1 MSDVS
6 NHQLEQNR
14 TTVAVSEFMAR
25 TRKKLATRKK
35 IKKSAVAGF
44 LFMPQFRLSFRG
56 FGHIYPIFIRTLAA
70 ILIQAGLVPDT
81 HPAQFYGETGMPKQG
96 FRSLMGIAWFN
107 LRTRQAS
114 PFQWSMFGGVVLM
127 VVTLVA
133 AVGSFLG
140 RVFLGIGEVAQ
151 AQIFTAISNPNDPY
165 GAGVGVTAIEGGT
178 STITGAAGLFDLRV
192 ENNHI
197 STDYA
202 LMILDKILRQAAAN
216 TPNGGALQNA
226 LGGLMEIYNTGV
238 LLVACLVIGWMVVSV
253 IIDTAKTGTIGGGRH
268 NMAWTPIRVI
278 FAIGIMFPLGSAGFS
293 SGQYMVMKL
302 AEYGSNFG
310 ARGWNAY
317 VTGVIANQTLLA
329 PFAANNAT
337 TLVSGI
343 SKVMVCQ
350 VAFNTYVM
358 QSTGALDADYVIER
372 QQTAT
377 ATSPDVINAYSNKA
391 GGNICGTIKYTVNTT
406 SDDDKAVIAYDDT
419 TPVTAMSAST
429 PMSSPD
435 NVYKNVGLSTA
446 ITTFRDT
453 MRGAVSTT
461 LTDTQPGLATDGG
474 AVISAARKFACDFV
488 ARRYNDGAN
497 NTGVNPVSQIPNCDA
512 ATKAAATDPD
522 LGAQQGM
529 LTALVGAIQNAYA
542 TGGQPALSGYVTGS
556 MITEMTKRGW
566 AGMGMWYQDIANLN
580 SVLAQAREPTAT
592 VEPGTAWSTGVGGGG
607 FVGCSGAESSG
618 EPCKISGLEDKVM
631 TIMGDYDRWWQAT
644 VVPGTAGK
652 VEAPGTNMNEDVNPS
667 PGGITSILSSAAS
680 SAGGDNNI
688 IYVIARMIFPR
699 SNNSFIFN
707 AVDLAATGTYPL
719 AQISDTGHAVLAT
732 GLGIWGSIGLLQTL
746 STIEGL
752 GFSAGVGFAA
762 SAFVNAI
769 GSVGSAMVLTGIMIA
784 FYLPV
789 LPFLRVAFSVLNWA
803 ITVFEAVVMLPM
815 AALAHL
821 DTTGKGFV
829 PHGAARNAWIMWL
842 HILLRPMF
850 VVIGFV
856 AGMVLFNTFAVFFH
870 TSFSQGATAV
880 MSSGNYVYAVIAK
893 LAFSVIYLNTIY
905 TAANTCFKIMDLLP
919 DAMMKWMGGGV
930 QRDVSADVGHHHDAM
945 VNASSMVVSQIAS
958 KFQPRFSPRIV
969 DPREENLTN
978 KDAIVTR
985 AQRMLRSAGDLT
997 DSTSKAA
1004 QQDRELTLKRMSQAE
1019 RDKMASLS
1027 QRDARRFLAHKF
1039 MEQENSRYLRGGNVR
1054 GYGFSLTQSN
1064 AMRGFRERELG
1075 QGLRGHKRD
1084 TEFVAL
1090 DDPNL
1095 AAGNLAG
1102 IAVAD
1107 KLLENTLANKGNK
1120 SHTSN
1125 MDMMSSDQRDA
1136 VRRTI
1141 EAQMSGADALAYVAL
1156 SDDEKEEFI
1165 ESYYATNPAEFA
1177 PGIGTFGMG
1186 RVFSYMTNDTQNEV
1200 TREDRDEYAKLTS
1213 LMTRDE
1219 KADLAQRY
1227 IGWAN
1232 RRDKTSA
1239 AVDSNLLTGQVAAL
1253 AVTDKALS
1261 DVLDAANPKP
1271 VDDRKLPDDPKD
1283 GA

>member
-14 TTVAVSEFMAR
+14 ATVAVSAFMAR
-25 TRKKLATRKK
+25 ARKKLATRKK

-44 LFMPQFRLSFRG
+44 LLMPQFRLSMRG
-56 FGHIYPIFIRTLAA
+56 FGHIYPIFIRTLAG
-70 ILIQAGLVPDT
+70 ILIQAGLVPEN
-81 HPAQFYGETGMPKQG
+81 HPAQFYGEAGVSKQG
-96 FRSLMGIAWFN
+96 FRSLMGLAWFN
-107 LRTRQAS
+107 LRTKHCS

-127 VVTLVA
+127 AITMVA

-178 STITGAAGLFDLRV
+178 STISGAAGLFDLRV
-192 ENNHI
+192 ENNNI
-197 STDYA
+197 SADYA

-238 LLVACLVIGWMVVSV
+238 LLVACLVIGWMVTSV
-253 IIDTAKTGTIGGGRH
+253 IIDTAKTGTLGGGRH
-268 NMAWTPIRVI
+268 NMAWTPIRVV
-278 FAIGIMFPLGSAGFS
+278 FAIAIMFPLGSAGFS

-310 ARGWNAY
+310 ARGWTAY

-358 QSTGALDADYVIER
+358 QSTGALDPDYVIER

-377 ATSPDVINAYSNKA
+377 ATSPDVINTYSNKA
-391 GGNICGTIKYTVNTT
+391 SANLCGTIRYTVNTT
-406 SDDDKAVIAYDDT
+406 TDDDKAVLAYDDT

-429 PMSSPD
+429 PMSAPD
-435 NVYKNVGLSTA
+435 NVYKNAGLSTA
-446 ITTFRDT
+446 VTTFRDV
-453 MRGAVSTT
+453 MRGAVSST

-497 NTGVNPVSQIPNCDA
+497 NTGTNPVSQIPNCDA

-522 LGAQQGM
+522 LSAQQGM
-529 LTALVGAIQNAYA
+529 LSGLIGAIQGAYA
-542 TGGQPALSGYVTGS
+542 SGGQGALAGYVTGS
-556 MITEMTKRGW
+556 MVTEMTKRGW

-607 FVGCSGAESSG
+607 FVACSGTDSAG
-618 EPCKISGLEDKVM
+618 EPCKMSGLEEKVM
-631 TIMGDYDRWWQAT
+631 TIMGDYDRWWEAT
-644 VVPGTAGK
+644 VVPGVAGK
-652 VEAPGTNMNEDVNPS
+652 VEKPGTNMNEDVNPS
-667 PGGITSILSSAAS
+667 PTGITSLIKSMAS

-688 IYVIARMIFPR
+688 IYLIGRLIFPR
-699 SNNSFIFN
+699 STDTFMFK

-719 AQISDTGHAVLAT
+719 AQISDTGHSVLGV
-732 GLGIWGSIGLLQTL
+732 GLGIWGAVALLQTL

-752 GFSAGVGFAA
+752 GFSAGEGFAL
-762 SAFVNAI
+762 SSFVNAI
-769 GSVGSAMVLTGIMIA
+769 SSIGTMMVMSGIMIA
-784 FYLPV
+784 FYLPI

-803 ITVFEAVVMLPM
+803 ITVFEAVVMLPI

-842 HILLRPMF
+842 HILLRPML

-856 AGMVLFNTFAVFFH
+856 AGMIIFNTFAVFFH
-870 TSFSQGATAV
+870 TCFSQGATAV
-880 MSSGNYVYAVIAK
+880 MSSHNYVYAVIAK
-893 LAFSVIYLNTIY
+893 LAFSVIYLSTLY
-905 TAANTCFKIMDLLP
+905 TAANTCFKIMDMFP

-930 QRDVSADVGHHHDAM
+930 QRDVSADQNVHHDNM
-945 VNASSMVVSQIAS
+945 VNAATFRATQIAGQ
-958 KFQPRFSPRIV
+958 FQRGIASFNPRII
-969 DPREENLTN
+969 DPNEENLTN
-978 KDAIVTR
+978 KNAVVTR
-985 AQRMLRSAGDLT
+985 AQRMMRTAGELT
-997 DSTSKAA
+997 DSTSKSA
-1004 QQDRELTLKRMSQAE
+1004 QADRELTMKRMSQAE
-1019 RDKMASLS
+1019 RDKMATLS
-1027 QRDARRFLAHKF
+1027 ARDAKRFLAHKF
-1039 MEQENSRYLRGGNVR
+1039 MEQENKRFIRPGQIRGFGH
-1054 GYGFSLTQSN
+1054 SLTQSSGI
-1064 AMRGFRERELG
+1064 RGLRDREEG
-1075 QGLRGHKRD
+1075 QGLRWHKKD

-1095 AAGNLAG
+1095 AAGSMAG
-1102 IAVAD
+1102 IAVGD
-1107 KLLENTLANKGNK
+1107 KLLENTLAAKGNRT
-1120 SHTSN
+1120 HTSN
-1125 MDMMSSDQRDA
+1125 MDMMSEAQRDA
-1136 VRRTI
+1136 VRRNI
-1141 EAQMSGADALAYVAL
+1141 EAQMSGADALAYMSL
-1156 SDDEKEEFI
+1156 SDDERQEFI
-1165 ESYYATNPAEFA
+1165 ESYYATDPTAFA
-1177 PGIGTFGMG
+1177 PGIGTAGMG
-1186 RVFSYMTNDTQNEV
+1186 RVFNYMTNDTQNDL
-1200 TREDRDEYAKLTS
+1200 TREDRDEYVKLTS
-1213 LMTRDE
+1213 MMTRDE

-1232 RRDKTSA
+1232 RRDKTTPGT
-1239 AVDSNLLTGQVAAL
+1239 DPNLLTGQMAAA
-1253 AVTDKALS
+1253 AVTDKGLQDALDS
-1261 DVLDAANPKP
+1261 AANPKP
-1271 VDDRKLPDDPKD
+1271 VDDRDK
-1283 GA
+1283 